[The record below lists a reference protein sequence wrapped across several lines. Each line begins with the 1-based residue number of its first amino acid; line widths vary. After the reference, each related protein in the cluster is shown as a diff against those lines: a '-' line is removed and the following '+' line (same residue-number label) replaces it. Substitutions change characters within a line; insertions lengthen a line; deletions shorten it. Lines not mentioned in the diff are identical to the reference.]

1 MNIELIGMAFT
12 KYQLDK
18 TLTVKDAL
26 FFLHKQNLL
35 NVGELTERAIVK
47 QGKLTQQSKN
57 FKGSDFK
64 EDNSDSKYVQV
75 RYYKAA
81 YATIAGIQNK
91 IGTLRVL
98 CFEPKKDKNY
108 YFLIPYKVYAPYTLV
123 NDSLK
128 IWFDNDGNPRRPK
141 RLDRRYDLWDY
152 QCTKEEWS
160 KKLKKLN
167 R

>member
-1 MNIELIGMAFT
+1 MNQELINMAFT
-12 KYQLDK
+12 RNQLSK
-18 TLTVKDAL
+18 TMTLNEA
-26 FFLHKQNLL
+26 FFLFHKENLL

-47 QGKLTQQSKN
+47 QGKLTQHSKN

-75 RYYKAA
+75 RYYSTA

-98 CFEPKKDKNY
+98 CFEPKQNKNY
-108 YFLIPYKVYAPYTLV
+108 YFLTPYKVYAPYTSA

-128 IWFDNDGNPRRPK
+128 IYFDMEGNPRSPK
-141 RLDRRYDLWDY
+141 RSNRRYDLWDY
-152 QCTKEEWS
+152 VCTKKEWY
-160 KKLKKLN
+160 KKLAK
-167 R
+167 